1 MPGDRRRVARA
12 AHVREWR
19 ERAACRGGVD
29 PDLFF
34 PAAESGAARDAQVRA
49 AKAVCARCPV
59 RSECLDEALVR
70 IPYGIAGG
78 LTERERQRLR
88 RTHRAI
94 TSAPKEEA
102 AGEVWAEGPRDGWTR
117 VQRAGTGRALLAA
130 GRQAGQVAQVC
141 GVSTRTVQRW
151 ATSPSTT
158 THQTSAT
165 STSTT
170 GTTARARQARAA
182 VPTWGR
188 GAAAATGLP
197 SDLPRRRRPGRH
209 TSSGRTPRLD
219 EHHHGQHQ
227 PRGRHRQPGHGGRS
241 RGTGHG
247 RVGGRGPVAALG
259 HRGPRRLL
267 RPGGRGGGEPVR
279 ARRPGAGAGPAGR
292 RLRRHAAGP
301 RAGGL

>member
-1 MPGDRRRVARA
+1 VTDVERHEQHMSRQ
-12 AHVREWR
+12 WR
-19 ERAACRGGVD
+19 ERAACRSGVD

-34 PAAESGAARDAQVRA
+34 PVAESGAARNAQVRA

-88 RTHRAI
+88 RTQRAI
-94 TSAPKEEA
+94 TAAPKEA

-151 ATSPSTT
+151 ATSDSTT

-170 GTTARARQARAA
+170 GASGSTDLGEGSRGGHRAPLGSPTSTARQAHEQRKD
-182 VPTWGR
+182 TETR
-188 GAAAATGLP
+188 
-197 SDLPRRRRPGRH
+197 
-209 TSSGRTPRLD
+209 
-219 EHHHGQHQ
+219 
-227 PRGRHRQPGHGGRS
+227 
-241 RGTGHG
+241 
-247 RVGGRGPVAALG
+247 
-259 HRGPRRLL
+259 
-267 RPGGRGGGEPVR
+267 
-279 ARRPGAGAGPAGR
+279 
-292 RLRRHAAGP
+292 
-301 RAGGL
+301 

>member
-1 MPGDRRRVARA
+1 VTDVEW
-12 AHVREWR
+12 HEQHKSREWR
-19 ERAACRGGVD
+19 ERAACRAGLD

-88 RTHRAI
+88 RTQRAI
-94 TSAPKEEA
+94 TAAQVEEEEA

-130 GRQAGQVAQVC
+130 GRQAGQVAHEC

-151 ATSPSTT
+151 ATNPPTT
-158 THQTSAT
+158 THQTSVT

-170 GTTARARQARAA
+170 STTGASTTGASTTGRSSSTDVEEGSRGGHRAPLGSPTSSTPRQAHEQRKD
-182 VPTWGR
+182 TETR
-188 GAAAATGLP
+188 
-197 SDLPRRRRPGRH
+197 
-209 TSSGRTPRLD
+209 
-219 EHHHGQHQ
+219 
-227 PRGRHRQPGHGGRS
+227 
-241 RGTGHG
+241 
-247 RVGGRGPVAALG
+247 
-259 HRGPRRLL
+259 
-267 RPGGRGGGEPVR
+267 
-279 ARRPGAGAGPAGR
+279 
-292 RLRRHAAGP
+292 
-301 RAGGL
+301 